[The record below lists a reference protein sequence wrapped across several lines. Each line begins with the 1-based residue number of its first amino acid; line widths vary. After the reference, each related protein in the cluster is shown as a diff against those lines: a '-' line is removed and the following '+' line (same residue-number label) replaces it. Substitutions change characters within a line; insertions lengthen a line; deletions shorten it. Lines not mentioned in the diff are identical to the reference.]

1 MRFQIALSSQQPTIL
16 MVRPLAFAISLIVF
30 SNLSFGQF
38 DMPQR
43 SSTSTWKTVGSERQ
57 NLSVSSASSTIAP
70 PSVQASEMGIPRNAN
85 PQSIQF
91 QVTSAQYKALKY
103 LIIGGCVTL
112 IFVLIGSM
120 LRLSGSEPSS
130 DGLPRH
136 TTYPYPQYPGFTPV
150 GYGFQPTQPD
160 PSSPEKAASETVE
173 ETSEGGATFHGNRTN
188 APGIQL
194 PPTAMGWP
202 VSYIPTVPIG
212 VPIPVHSDVLIA
224 GHHASATAGMSPTAM
239 PETAKATECTEDGNA
254 KTPGGSQP
262 TNEILEEDEAEDTQV
277 PNSAALVEEGIFD
290 SSSEEVI
297 SVEEMLLRH
306 LDKIQSEVATEVTT
320 CDLDTDDPSDAH
332 SDKLGGENLEQL
344 QVLEPETQHD
354 AIPSDVAFCHSDEIP
369 DPIAEDLASL
379 PVETYGEEIQSESVD
394 KFEEEIKELTSA
406 TEVFESERLE
416 TTVQPTEAEE
426 EAEQQTPS
434 SENFDPSIIDQPEH
448 RGRSMSIFD
457 SIVANTIEVKSL
469 AS

>member
-1 MRFQIALSSQQPTIL
+1 
-16 MVRPLAFAISLIVF
+16 
-30 SNLSFGQF
+30 
-38 DMPQR
+38 
-43 SSTSTWKTVGSERQ
+43 
-57 NLSVSSASSTIAP
+57 
-70 PSVQASEMGIPRNAN
+70 
-85 PQSIQF
+85 
-91 QVTSAQYKALKY
+91 
-103 LIIGGCVTL
+103 
-112 IFVLIGSM
+112 
-120 LRLSGSEPSS
+120 
-130 DGLPRH
+130 
-136 TTYPYPQYPGFTPV
+136 
-150 GYGFQPTQPD
+150 
-160 PSSPEKAASETVE
+160 
-173 ETSEGGATFHGNRTN
+173 
-188 APGIQL
+188 
-194 PPTAMGWP
+194 
-202 VSYIPTVPIG
+202 TVPIG
-212 VPIPVHSDVLIA
+212 VPIPVHSDVLMA

-320 CDLDTDDPSDAH
+320 CHLDTDDPSDAH